1 MQRRFSKILFFT
13 VFVVLTIFRVP
24 TASANTG
31 FLGGPMW
38 ISPEVPQDG
47 ELVSLSALF
56 HNAEPNSLSGD
67 VLFYDSNVLLGKK
80 SITIPSGGVS
90 TATVSFRI
98 SAGDHSFS
106 ATAGNLSESLS
117 DGKTEPFVL
126 SPQTVQLPNISVSP
140 KAGNSLNASVVS
152 GTTNLVTNNIF
163 PQNPMANVASKVNE
177 LQGNVIS
184 SIPDSV
190 ANPVTNTATALDS
203 WRTNNANSFANQ
215 TKAASISID
224 KTKELASTEQK
235 KFGKAS
241 FSTNFVDKP
250 FAYVKLFVFEL
261 LSFIWSHAIIFYG
274 LLVLIL
280 YAILRFVYKKITG
293 SKKSEYPSKNKKK

>member
-1 MQRRFSKILFFT
+1 MQRRFSQILFFAIFV
-13 VFVVLTIFRVP
+13 VFVIFHTP
-24 TASANTG
+24 IASANTG

-38 ISPEVPQDG
+38 INPEVPQDG

-56 HNAEPNSLSGD
+56 HNAEPNPLSGN
-67 VLFYDSNVLLGKK
+67 VLFYDGKVLLGTKNI
-80 SITIPSGGVS
+80 SIDSGGVGI
-90 TATVSFRI
+90 ATVFFRI
-98 SAGDHSFS
+98 SAGDHAFS
-106 ATAGNLSESLS
+106 ATTGNLVEAIGN
-117 DGKTEPFVL
+117 GKTEPFVL
-126 SPQTVQLPNISVSP
+126 SPQTVQLPNISISS

-163 PQNPMANVASKVNE
+163 PANGVANIANKVNE

-184 SIPDSV
+184 SIPGSV
-190 ANPVTNTATALDS
+190 VSPVTNTVTALDS

-224 KTKELASTEQK
+224 KTKELASAEQK

-261 LSFIWSHAIIFYG
+261 LSFIWSHAIVFYG
-274 LLVLIL
+274 LLVLIT
-280 YAILRFVYKKITG
+280 YAILRFIYKKITG
-293 SKKSEYPSKNKKK
+293 EKRSEYPSKNKKK